1 MKKTEVSQGEQRL
14 DTIQDREMKET
25 KLVSTSLQNIEMK
38 DEGIVSLK
46 QDEQAILKSNNFN
59 SRATIARV
67 SAQSTIDKS
76 DDSVPS
82 KT

>member
-1 MKKTEVSQGEQRL
+1 MKKTEVSQGVQRL

-59 SRATIARV
+59 SRATIARA

>member
-1 MKKTEVSQGEQRL
+1 MKKTEVSQGVQRL

-59 SRATIARV
+59 SRATITRA